1 MHWVNALDSALTPAT
16 LPLAYSIALGT
27 SEAPDGPRWPSEASD
42 SCFSID
48 LMGWKYSAFNTAQC
62 LQYNTI
68 QYSTVQYGHNRPYS
82 PSKNVWPVV
91 QPPQQPPLLPIL
103 FRRVVVAVR
112 I

>member
-42 SCFSID
+42 SCFSIVPSIQH
-48 LMGWKYSAFNTAQC
+48 SAFNTI
-62 LQYNTI
+62 QYNTVPHPPRART
-68 QYSTVQYGHNRPYS
+68 SRPYS

-91 QPPQQPPLLPIL
+91 QPPQQPPLLPI
-103 FRRVVVAVR
+103 
-112 I
+112 